1 MTHCLIINLL
11 IAVLLYTSGCRP
23 ASAPE
28 TTAFRPIAPRILDA
42 DNALA
47 EARALAAFSP
57 RDAGTPGARQAA
69 GHLLARLQAVGVQA
83 TLDAFTD
90 ETPGGK
96 TTFWNVMGVIPAAG
110 RRAAKAPWI
119 FLGSHFDTKSGLG
132 GGFEG
137 ANDSASSSGL
147 LLELARVLQAAGPL
161 PVNIGIAFFDGEECL
176 HSYTARDGLHGSVH
190 AARALCLNR
199 RVDQVRAVIILDM
212 IGDKDLT
219 VTIPRNST
227 SDLVARVF
235 RAAAAEKVR
244 DKFTLMAGALLDDHR
259 PFLEAGMPAVDL
271 IDFEYGSAPGRNDY
285 WHTPQDTLDKLSAE
299 SLGIVGRVV
308 IRVLNDLMMEEAKRP
323 AVRDQKSEVSS
334 PSSVICH
341 LSSVRKRCS
350 AC

>member
-1 MTHCLIINLL
+1 MTRYLILGVLTGFLL
-11 IAVLLYTSGCRP
+11 VTSGCRP
-23 ASAPE
+23 ALSPKA
-28 TTAFRPIAPRILDA
+28 TVFKPIVPRILDA

-47 EARALAAFSP
+47 EARALVALGP
-57 RDAGTPGARQAA
+57 RAAGTPGARQAA
-69 GHLLARLQAVGVQA
+69 GHLLVRLQAAGVQS

-90 ETPGGK
+90 ETPDGK
-96 TTFWNVMGVIPAAG
+96 VTFWNVMGVIPAAG
-110 RRAAKAPWI
+110 PDSPRGREAAKAPWI

-132 GGFEG
+132 SGFEG

-161 PVNIGIAFFDGEECL
+161 PVNIGIAFFDGEECRQ
-176 HSYTARDGLHGSVH
+176 SYTARDGLHGSVH
-190 AARALCLNR
+190 AVRALCLNR

-212 IGDKDLT
+212 IGDRDLT

-227 SDLVARVF
+227 SDLTSRVF

-244 DKFTLMAGALLDDHR
+244 DKFALMAGAMLDDHQ
-259 PFLEAGMPAVDL
+259 PFLEAGMPSIDL

-308 IRVLNDLMMEEAKRP
+308 IRVLNDLMME
-323 AVRDQKSEVSS
+323 AVSGRQTPDA
-334 PSSVICH
+334 
-341 LSSVRKRCS
+341 R
-350 AC
+350 

>member
-1 MTHCLIINLL
+1 MTRYLILGVLTGFLL
-11 IAVLLYTSGCRP
+11 VASGCRP
-23 ASAPE
+23 APSPKA
-28 TTAFRPIAPRILDA
+28 TVFRPIAPRVLDA

-47 EARALAAFSP
+47 EARALVALSP
-57 RDAGTPGARQAA
+57 RAAGTPGARQAA
-69 GHLLARLQAVGVQA
+69 GHLLVRLQAVGVQS

-90 ETPGGK
+90 ETPAGK

-132 GGFEG
+132 AGFEG

-161 PVNIGIAFFDGEECL
+161 PVNIGIAFFDGEECR
-176 HSYTARDGLHGSVH
+176 HSYTARDGLHGSRH

-227 SDLVARVF
+227 SDLVAPVF
-235 RAAAAEKVR
+235 RAAAEEKVS
-244 DKFTLMAGALLDDHR
+244 DKFALMGGALLDDHQ

-285 WHTPQDTLDKLSAE
+285 WHTPQDTLAKLSAE

-308 IRVLNDLMMEEAKRP
+308 IRVLNDLMMEG
-323 AVRDQKSEVSS
+323 VSG
-334 PSSVICH
+334 
-341 LSSVRKRCS
+341 RRTDDR
-350 AC
+350 

>member
-1 MTHCLIINLL
+1 MTRYLILGMLAGFLL
-11 IAVLLYTSGCRP
+11 VASGCRP
-23 ASAPE
+23 VPSPKAA
-28 TTAFRPIAPRILDA
+28 AFKPIVPSVLDA

-47 EARALAAFSP
+47 EARALVALSP
-57 RDAGTPGARQAA
+57 RAAGTPGARQAA
-69 GHLLARLQAVGVQA
+69 GHLLVRLQAVGVQS

-90 ETPGGK
+90 ETPADK

-110 RRAAKAPWI
+110 RRASKAPWI

-132 GGFEG
+132 AGFEG

-161 PVNIGIAFFDGEECL
+161 PVNIGIAFFDGEECRY
-176 HSYTARDGLHGSVH
+176 SYAAHDGLHGSVH
-190 AARALCLNR
+190 AVRALCLNR

-212 IGDKDLT
+212 IGDRDLT

-227 SDLVARVF
+227 SDLTARVF

-244 DKFTLMAGALLDDHR
+244 DKFALMAGALLDDHQ
-259 PFLEAGMPAVDL
+259 PFLEAGMPAIDL

-285 WHTPQDTLDKLSAE
+285 WHTPQDTLAKLSAE

-308 IRVLNDLMMEEAKRP
+308 IRVLNDLMLEARESVKR
-323 AVRDQKSEVSS
+323 
-334 PSSVICH
+334 
-341 LSSVRKRCS
+341 
-350 AC
+350 

>member
-1 MTHCLIINLL
+1 MFPTLRGFVLSVL
-11 IAVLLYTSGCRP
+11 TGSLVIAAGCRP

-28 TTAFRPIAPRILDA
+28 TTAFRPIAPCVLDA

-47 EARALAAFSP
+47 EARALVALGP

-69 GHLLARLQAVGVQA
+69 GHLLARLQAAGVQS

-90 ETPGGK
+90 ETPAGQV
-96 TTFWNVMGVIPAAG
+96 TFWNVTGVIPAAG

-119 FLGSHFDTKSGLG
+119 FLGSHFDTKSGIG

-161 PVNIGIAFFDGEECL
+161 NVNIGITFFDGEECR
-176 HSYTARDGLHGSVH
+176 HSYAANDGLHGSRH

-199 RVDQVRAVIILDM
+199 RVDRVRAVIILDM
-212 IGDKDLT
+212 IGDRDLT

-227 SDLVARVF
+227 ADLTSRVF
-235 RAAAAEKVR
+235 RAAAAEEVR
-244 DKFTLMAGALLDDHR
+244 DKFALMDGDLLDDHL
-259 PFLEAGMPAVDL
+259 PFLEAGMPAIVL

-299 SLGIVGRVV
+299 SLGIVGRVI
-308 IRVLNDLMMEEAKRP
+308 IRVLNDLMMET
-323 AVRDQKSEVSS
+323 SERAG
-334 PSSVICH
+334 
-341 LSSVRKRCS
+341 LGL
-350 AC
+350 

>member
-1 MTHCLIINLL
+1 MTHYFITSLL
-11 IAVLLYTSGCRP
+11 IAVLFFAPGCRP
-23 ASAPE
+23 APAPKA
-28 TTAFRPIAPRILDA
+28 TIFRPIAPRILDA

-47 EARALAAFSP
+47 EARTLVALSP
-57 RDAGTPGARQAA
+57 RNAGTPGARQAA
-69 GHLLARLQAVGVQA
+69 GHLLLRLQAAGVQS

-90 ETPGGK
+90 ETPAGQI
-96 TTFWNVMGVIPAAG
+96 TFWNVMGVIPAAG
-110 RRAAKAPWI
+110 RRATKAPWI

-132 GGFEG
+132 DGFEG

-161 PVNIGIAFFDGEECL
+161 PVNIGIAFFDGEECRQ
-176 HSYTARDGLHGSVH
+176 SYTAHDGLHGSVH
-190 AARALCLNR
+190 AARALCLNQ

-212 IGDKDLT
+212 IGDRDLT

-227 SDLVARVF
+227 SDLVSRVF

-244 DKFTLMAGALLDDHR
+244 DKFALMAGAILDDHQ

-308 IRVLNDLMMEEAKRP
+308 IGVLNDLMMEAH
-323 AVRDQKSEVSS
+323 AN
-334 PSSVICH
+334 SVKH
-341 LSSVRKRCS
+341 
-350 AC
+350 

>member
-1 MTHCLIINLL
+1 MTRHLILGVLTGFLL
-11 IAVLLYTSGCRP
+11 IACGCRP
-23 ASAPE
+23 APSPKA
-28 TTAFRPIAPRILDA
+28 TVFRPIAPRVLDA
-42 DNALA
+42 DNALV
-47 EARALAAFSP
+47 EARALVALGS

-69 GHLLARLQAVGVQA
+69 GHLLVRLQAVGVQS

-90 ETPGGK
+90 DTPDGK

-110 RRAAKAPWI
+110 PDSPRGREAAKAPWL

-132 GGFEG
+132 DGFEG

-161 PVNIGIAFFDGEECL
+161 PVNIGIAFFDGEECR
-176 HSYTARDGLHGSVH
+176 HSYTARDGLHGSRH

-212 IGDKDLT
+212 IGDRDLT

-235 RAAAAEKVR
+235 RAASAEKVR
-244 DKFTLMAGALLDDHR
+244 DKFALMAGALLDDHQ
-259 PFLEAGMPAVDL
+259 PFLEAGMPSVVL

-285 WHTPQDTLDKLSAE
+285 WHTSQDTLDKLSAE

-308 IRVLNDLMMEEAKRP
+308 IGVLNDLMMEGERAKR
-323 AVRDQKSEVSS
+323 
-334 PSSVICH
+334 
-341 LSSVRKRCS
+341 
-350 AC
+350 

>member
-1 MTHCLIINLL
+1 MTHGLIISLL
-11 IAVLLYTSGCRP
+11 IAALLFVTGCRP
-23 ASAPE
+23 APSPKAP
-28 TTAFRPIAPRILDA
+28 AFTPIAPRILNA

-47 EARALAAFSP
+47 EARALVALGP

-69 GHLLARLQAVGVQA
+69 GHLLVRLQAAGAQA

-90 ETPGGK
+90 ETPDGK
-96 TTFWNVMGVIPAAG
+96 ITFWNVMGVIPAAG
-110 RRAAKAPWI
+110 PDSPRGREAAKAPWI

-132 GGFEG
+132 AGFEG

-161 PVNIGIAFFDGEECL
+161 PVNIGIAFFDGEECRR
-176 HSYTARDGLHGSVH
+176 SYAAYDGLHGSVH

-227 SDLVARVF
+227 SDLVVRVF
-235 RAAAAEKVR
+235 RAAEEEKVR
-244 DKFTLMAGALLDDHR
+244 NLFELMPGSLLDDHQ
-259 PFLEAGMPAVDL
+259 PFLEVGMPAIDL
-271 IDFEYGSAPGRNDY
+271 IDFKYGSAPGRNDY
-285 WHTPQDTLDKLSAE
+285 WHTPQDTLAKLSAE

-308 IRVLNDLMMEEAKRP
+308 IRVLNGLMLEAASAKRG
-323 AVRDQKSEVSS
+323 KVSGK
-334 PSSVICH
+334 
-341 LSSVRKRCS
+341 RKGGSDR
-350 AC
+350 